1 MLLFSKM
8 QSTLRYVIIGKRINR
23 AAGYGLELPCKFKFQ
38 GDQTFLCDWVEEKFK
53 KEKFE
58 ELR

>member
-1 MLLFSKM
+1 MGWNCLAS
-8 QSTLRYVIIGKRINR
+8 
-23 AAGYGLELPCKFKFQ
+23 FKFQ